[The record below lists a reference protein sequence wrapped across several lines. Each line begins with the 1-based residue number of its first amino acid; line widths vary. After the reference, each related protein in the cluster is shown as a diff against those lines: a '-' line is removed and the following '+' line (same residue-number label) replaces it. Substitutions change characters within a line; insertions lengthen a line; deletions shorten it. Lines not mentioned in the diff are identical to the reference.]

1 MALRYDYRYFNNAMR
16 DDEIERMYQ
25 RVVDFHRQ
33 HLKAE
38 AVRLPSLRNRDGQ
51 FTKDALTLVYLVQG
65 YPNTRWV
72 SKSELTEF
80 IRRFHPSTNDVQSAR
95 HLGMQSGFYIVSSR
109 RGNYLPDDKPPPD
122 RSSYLLV
129 TLEKPHPAFAS
140 GRRSASDA
148 DFEAIKKRYNYR
160 CATCGSKEGEPNLRY
175 PRVHTELQKAH
186 RNPKQPLT
194 GENLIPQCQFCNRA
208 DRNYWVYDER
218 GRVVGV
224 ADLNPIQKS
233 VREGYLDRQQ
243 VESLCRYLQ
252 RWLQQGRRSNERAE

>member
-1 MALRYDYRYFNNAMR
+1 MSSEKIE
-16 DDEIERMYQ
+16 EIYQ
-25 RVVDFHRQ
+25 HVAELYRQ
-33 HLKAE
+33 HLEKQG
-38 AVRLPSLRNRDGQ
+38 VRLPSLRNRNGQ
-51 FTKDALTLVYLVQG
+51 FTIDALTLVYLAQG

-72 SKSELTEF
+72 SKSELTQF
-80 IRRFHPSTNDVQSAR
+80 IRQFYPNINDVQSAR

-129 TLEKPHPAFAS
+129 TLEEPHPAFAL
-140 GRRSASDA
+140 GRRVASDA
-148 DFEAIKKRYNYR
+148 DFEAIKKRYGYR

-175 PRVHTELQKAH
+175 SRVHTELQKSH

-194 GENLIPQCQFCNRA
+194 GENLFPQCQFCNRA

-224 ADLNPIQKS
+224 ADLKPIQKS
-233 VREGYLDRQQ
+233 IREGYLDRQQ
-243 VESLCRYLQ
+243 VESLYRYLK
-252 RWLQQGRRSNERAE
+252 RWLRQEERRREHTE